1 MRHDYLYRVKRLLL
15 LWVFSFPLFV
25 GAQNLLMNGGFED
38 ENICAEYQKN
48 CAPEGW
54 ISTSLYADY
63 YFDDAPH
70 AAEGKHFTGL
80 LIGNKERPQARNF
93 LRTRLL
99 CGLRNGAKYKLQFYF
114 RTTHNVF
121 DSIGVYFSATDFLYQ
136 KERIAA
142 SHPQLFIRSD
152 SSLKP
157 VDDWQKITLVYTA
170 TGEERFLNIGDFS
183 RRGHEMKN
191 DLPDMKGAYYFFLDD
206 VQLTPLNPAEK
217 LCSDADKVKEDEYA
231 FDARH
236 DKLDR
241 LIYYYT
247 KNPPPAEPLSKTVL
261 QRIDTLVIPDVL
273 FATNSYAL
281 NNAANGLLDNF
292 VSKAKA
298 LKVDSVVVEGHTD
311 NQGSNGLNQKLSEA
325 RASSVAAYLQPH
337 LSSPIITRGRASNKP
352 VADNRT
358 TAGRQQNRRVE
369 IYFYVRE

>member
-1 MRHDYLYRVKRLLL
+1 VKQHLTILFCIL
-15 LWVFSFPLFV
+15 FPLSLF
-25 GAQNLLMNGGFED
+25 AQNLLMNGGFED

-63 YFDDAPH
+63 YFDDAAH
-70 AAEGKHFTGL
+70 AAEGRHFTGL
-80 LIGNKERPQARNF
+80 VLGNKDRPQLRNF

-99 CGLRNGAKYKLQFYF
+99 CGLRSGEKYKLQFYF
-114 RTTHNVF
+114 RSTHNII
-121 DSIGVYFSATDFLYQ
+121 DSIGVYFSSKDFLYQ

-142 SHPQLFIRSD
+142 SRPQLFIRSD
-152 SSLKP
+152 TSLKLI
-157 VDDWQKITLVYTA
+157 DDWQMITLVYTA

-183 RRGHEMKN
+183 SRGHEIKTGF
-191 DLPDMKGAYYFFLDD
+191 PEIKGAYYFFLDNFSF
-206 VQLTPLNPAEK
+206 TPLNPSEK
-217 LCSDADKVKEDEYA
+217 LCSDAGKVKEDEYA

-247 KNPPPAEPLSKTVL
+247 KNPPPLEPLSKTIL

-281 NNAANGLLDNF
+281 TASANLVLDSF
-292 VSKAKA
+292 FRKAIK
-298 LKVDSVVVEGHTD
+298 LQVDSVVVEGHTD
-311 NQGSNGLNQKLSEA
+311 SQGNSGLNQKLSEN
-325 RASSVAAYLQPH
+325 RAASVARYLQPH
-337 LSSPIITRGRASNKP
+337 LAAPIVTRGWASNKP
-352 VADNRT
+352 VADNRSA
-358 TAGRQQNRRVE
+358 AGRQQNRRVE